1 MWIYGDIYVYMFGMY
16 NIRWD
21 IWIYDIWD
29 LGHYSL
35 VENGLKGWYWFWSN
49 NLQKKLLFY
58 QEQWDI
64 QVIFCWRRRNCQIP
78 QICDIAPLWCSSCKW
93 SKHFICVRRP
103 QLVPTTRKNLRS
115 KCRFNAGAHRQH
127 WWFTNIISP
136 VWGRDYLSGA
146 SCCNGMFLAWWQ
158 QLRKLQCPESEYK
171 TWNSPQHLHPQSS
184 SAPSGIYKLLLDTT
198 TLFLYKA
205 RRPLSKQAPSWCQET
220 APNFQTGRATPK
232 CMKWGHA
239 LHFL

>member
-1 MWIYGDIYVYMFGMY
+1 M
-16 NIRWD
+16 D
-21 IWIYDIWD
+21 IWYLWD
-29 LGHYSL
+29 LGHHSL

-49 NLQKKLLFY
+49 NLQKKLLFFTRNN
-58 QEQWDI
+58 EIFKSFVDI
-64 QVIFCWRRRNCQIP
+64 CCWRRNYQIP
-78 QICDIAPLWCSSCKW
+78 LKFATSHLFDAPPANGQSTSSV
-93 SKHFICVRRP
+93 FAD
-103 QLVPTTRKNLRS
+103 T
-115 KCRFNAGAHRQH
+115 GAHDEKVGKSQVEVQIQCRSTSPTLVVHEHYKPCGRLRQK
-127 WWFTNIISP
+127 
-136 VWGRDYLSGA
+136 LSVPA
-146 SCCNGMFLAWWQ
+146 VKNGMFLAWQ